1 MLDVGKTKATAYN
14 FINSTGITMNSC
26 DSEGVAGTG
35 LSCVMTADYDYD
47 CTVVVKIYQVMIEQR
62 NPLVASTLIYRI
74 QNEHLTKNISVI
86 FNACNIKKTD
96 HFPIKQSVL
105 LVGKI
110 PISII

>member
-1 MLDVGKTKATAYN
+1 
-14 FINSTGITMNSC
+14 MNSC

-86 FNACNIKKTD
+86 FNAYNIKKTD